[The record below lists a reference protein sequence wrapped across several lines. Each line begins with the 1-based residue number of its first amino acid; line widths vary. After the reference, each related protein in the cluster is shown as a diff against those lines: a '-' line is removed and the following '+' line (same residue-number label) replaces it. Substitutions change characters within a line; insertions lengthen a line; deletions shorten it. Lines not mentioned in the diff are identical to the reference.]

1 MAVPTFSLY
10 FRSGGYPVMSYVSC
24 NRATLL
30 RQNTESSGIV
40 LLVLCFLAL
49 FIAIDTA
56 LATDYQQA
64 RLEMVRTQIKKRG
77 VRHEPTLAALEKVPR
92 HKFVPPRMAP
102 YAYQDRP
109 LPIGYG
115 QTISQPY
122 IVGYMTEALQ
132 PEADFKVLEIGT
144 GSGYQAA
151 ILAEIVNA
159 VYTIEIIEEL
169 ANSAKQRLQ
178 AMGHDNVTAI
188 KGDGYYGWKQAAPF
202 DAIIVTAAAE
212 FIPPP
217 LIDQLKVGGKMII
230 PVGSPFGVQWLMLV
244 TKESDA
250 VTTQR
255 LSPVRF
261 VPLTRD

>member
-1 MAVPTFSLY
+1 M
-10 FRSGGYPVMSYVSC
+10 RYVSC
-24 NRATLL
+24 NRTTLP
-30 RQNTESSGIV
+30 RQNSEKYGCLNIGTGRPFSGYGIV
-40 LLVLCFLAL
+40 LLVLCFPAL
-49 FIAIDTA
+49 FIATDTA

-64 RLEMVRTQIKKRG
+64 RLEMVRMQIKERG

-92 HKFVPPRMAP
+92 HKFVPPRMTP

-122 IVGYMTEALQ
+122 IVGYMTEVLQ
-132 PEADFKVLEIGT
+132 PEPDFKVLEIGT

-151 ILAEIVNA
+151 VLAEIVDT

-169 ANSAKQRLQ
+169 AVAAKKRLQ
-178 AMGHDNVTAI
+178 TLGYDNIKAI
-188 KGDGYYGWKQAAPF
+188 RGDGYYGWEKAAPF

-217 LIDQLKVGGKMII
+217 LIAQLKSGGKMII

-244 TKESDA
+244 TKEDDA
-250 VTTQR
+250 VTTRR

>member
-1 MAVPTFSLY
+1 MAMPTVFFNRAKQLQQETG
-10 FRSGGYPVMSYVSC
+10 SGGWFRIQRPTPFIPS
-24 NRATLL
+24 R
-30 RQNTESSGIV
+30 IV
-40 LLVLCFLAL
+40 LLVFCWLPF
-49 FIAIDTA
+49 FIVANTA

-64 RLEMVRTQIKKRG
+64 RLEMVRLQIKKRG

-92 HKFVPPRMAP
+92 HKFVPPRMTP

-122 IVGYMTEALQ
+122 IVGYMTEVLQ
-132 PEADFKVLEIGT
+132 TEADFKVLEIGT

-151 ILAEIVNA
+151 ILAEIVDA
-159 VYTIEIIEEL
+159 VYTIEIIEKL
-169 ANSAKQRLQ
+169 ADAAKKRLQ
-178 AMGHDNVTAI
+178 AMGYKNITAI
-188 KGDGYYGWKQAAPF
+188 RGDGYYGWEKAAPF

-217 LIDQLKVGGKMII
+217 LIDQLKDGGKMII

-244 TKESDA
+244 TKEGDA
-250 VTTQR
+250 VTTRR